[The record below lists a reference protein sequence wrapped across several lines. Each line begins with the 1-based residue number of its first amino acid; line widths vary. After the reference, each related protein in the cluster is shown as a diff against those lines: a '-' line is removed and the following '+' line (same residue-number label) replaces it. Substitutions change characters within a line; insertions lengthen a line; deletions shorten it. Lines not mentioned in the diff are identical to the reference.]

1 MGYLDECQ
9 MIFLFPLILS
19 VVGVMFFLSSDVDTK
34 WKLLAAAM
42 VIASVGLQF
51 GFAEYVHFLIPLA
64 IQIVICIWMA
74 IFWQIN

>member
-1 MGYLDECQ
+1 
-9 MIFLFPLILS
+9 MIFLFPLIFS
-19 VVGVMFFLSSDVDTK
+19 VVGVMFFLSSDVDMK
-34 WKLLAAAM
+34 WKVLAAAM

-51 GFAEYVHFLIPLA
+51 GFAEYVHFLVPLA

>member
-1 MGYLDECQ
+1 
-9 MIFLFPLILS
+9 MIFLFPLIFS
-19 VVGVMFFLSSDVDTK
+19 VVGVLFFLSSEADAK

-42 VIASVGLQF
+42 LMTSVGLQF
-51 GFAEYVHFLIPLA
+51 GLAAYVHFLVPLA